1 MGIRTTT
8 ARLYFLLPYPSH
20 IGTLDVIAP
29 RRRVCLI
36 APILI
41 PIGTIKMVAEAGFE
55 PAG

>member
-20 IGTLDVIAP
+20 IGTLDGIAP
-29 RRRVCLI
+29 RRRVCHI

-41 PIGTIKMVAEAGFE
+41 PLYKDSWHGGMLT
-55 PAG
+55 PQW